1 MKSFS
6 KYCKNRDGVKNENFQ
21 KAWAWM
27 KSVPSALQKA
37 YKSGVEEFKSK
48 SSENISH
55 LDKERLQDAI
65 DQSNDPDFKFL
76 ISSIIKNYDKNI
88 ANVRKFVAKQQQQRQ
103 QQQSGQQPS
112 RISQSQSQRQQPPAI
127 PQSQRQQPPAIPQ
140 KPSEPVYNDQGF
152 YVSGK

>member
-65 DQSNDPDFKFL
+65 DQSNDPEFKFL

-88 ANVRKFVAKQQQQRQ
+88 ANVRQFVTKQQQQRQ
-103 QQQSGQQPS
+103 QKQQSRQQQQQ
-112 RISQSQSQRQQPPAI
+112 QSRQQPPAI

-140 KPSEPVYNDQGF
+140 KQSEPVYNDQGF